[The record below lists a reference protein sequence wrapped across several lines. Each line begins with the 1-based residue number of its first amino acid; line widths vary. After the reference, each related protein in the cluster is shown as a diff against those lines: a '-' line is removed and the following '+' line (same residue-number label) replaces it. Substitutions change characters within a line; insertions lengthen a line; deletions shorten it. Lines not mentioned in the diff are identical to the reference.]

1 MNWRV
6 VIGLLAFL
14 IGLATKPAEAG
25 FRVCNNS
32 SDRINIAFGYVDRNR
47 GWTAEGWWTINPA
60 QCSNVHEDDLDNRYY
75 YVLAEPTDGGP
86 PWKGGTVPFCVSE
99 KSFRIYQEKFGKST
113 QDECAKAGYRS
124 AVFIVVDV
132 GQGQKNHLHNFGA
145 PTPPTAAAPQQQQ
158 PPVATAPPPPQP
170 PVATAA
176 PPSPP
181 YQRPVAAAPPPPQ
194 PPIATAPPPQPPVA
208 AVQPPRPQPQPQPQ
222 PQPPVA
228 TGPRPTPPAGNN
240 PNGAA
245 CQRYPNLC

>member
-1 MNWRV
+1 VREADATARFDLGEGPVPTYDFACIAAWRRDVNWRV

-25 FRVCNNS
+25 YRVCNNS
-32 SDRINIAFGYVDRNR
+32 SDRLNIAFGYVDRNR
-47 GWTAEGWWTINPA
+47 GWTAEGWWAINPA
-60 QCSNVHEDDLDNRYY
+60 QCSNVHQDDLDNRYY
-75 YVLAEPTDGGP
+75 YVLAEPTEGGP

-113 QDECAKAGYRS
+113 QDECVKAGYRS
-124 AVFIVVDV
+124 ALFIVVDV
-132 GQGQKNHLHNFGA
+132 GQGQKNHLHNFGT
-145 PTPPTAAAPQQQQ
+145 PTSPTAAAPQQQQ
-158 PPVATAPPPPQP
+158 PPV
-170 PVATAA
+170 
-176 PPSPP
+176 
-181 YQRPVAAAPPPPQ
+181 
-194 PPIATAPPPQPPVA
+194 ATAPPPQPPVA

-228 TGPRPTPPAGNN
+228 TGPRPAPPAGNN